1 MDTYRFRKQIHRLP
15 GKVIHTIPLP
25 EPEVTEGHGARR
37 KVGEICR
44 ECGYR
49 HVLLVTD
56 RTLCRLG
63 YEKAVAESLE
73 SAGIGCTLFCDI
85 DSEPTVA
92 IIEAGRQRA
101 LECGAEGI
109 VALGGGSVLDTCKMV
124 AASVRMPHLPVK
136 ALLLKFL
143 PVRGGTLP
151 IIAVPS
157 TAGTGAEITVGAV
170 VTGGHGVKSST
181 VLIGLNVTHVVLDSE
196 LTIHAPRQ
204 VTAACG
210 IDALSHCIEGAVS
223 DVDVDEEDM
232 NLSMEGVRLILK
244 YLPIV
249 AGEPSVDDAGA
260 AASPEMIEA
269 RLGMCRA
276 AMYGGNAI
284 NTQLAGYVHAFAHSI
299 GAKYHL
305 PHGQAISLM
314 LMPVLEL
321 QKEVCRE
328 KYALLARY
336 CGIAGKAD
344 NQTGDNNDN
353 LSEAFLEAVRA
364 LMAQCGMDR
373 IVSPVRRCDYEE
385 LIPMIAADSI
395 NYSSPVTLSNDEIRQ
410 ILDTVSS
417 QSSADSGRQGY
428 TEEDIKEI
436 VATQRRFFRTGAT
449 LPVGWRIK
457 QLKKLKAAVIAHEAE
472 LEEALAE
479 DLGRSRVEA
488 YLCDIGPIVTEVNEM
503 LCGLRRWARP
513 ECHFSGF
520 MCFPSMVTKVYKM
533 PYGVSL
539 VISPFN
545 FPILLTIGVVAAAM
559 AGGNTVV
566 IKSSS
571 KSAASTAVLKKF
583 FAEVFPPE
591 YVTLIDGGHDVADMC
606 LAQRFD
612 KIFYTGSPA
621 VGKHVL
627 AEAAKNLTPVALELG
642 GETGNW
648 CVVRKDADLKD
659 AARKIAFFKLCN
671 AGQICININQIAVA
685 EEVAESFLEELKRA
699 FVAQIGEHAERNP
712 EYPKLITEA
721 AYDKCAA
728 LADEYRG
735 RIVFGGVGD
744 RDARRYSPT
753 IVYPVGIDEHI
764 VQHELFCPLL
774 PVVPFKDAE
783 VDTLMETIA
792 DREHPLAMYLF
803 TKSMRWANR
812 VMRTQQYGG
821 GCINEVCIHMMVKG
835 VPFNGT
841 GHSGMGVYHGEWGFR
856 EFTHPQTVLKG
867 KTHFNLPLREH
878 PYRAVPGDGN
888 ASDKIEKT
896 KLAIL
901 RVFER

>member
-1 MDTYRFRKQIHRLP
+1 MNTYRLRKQIHRLP
-15 GKVIHTIPLP
+15 GKVIHAIPLP

-37 KVGEICR
+37 QVGEICR
-44 ECGYR
+44 TSDYK

-56 RTLCRLG
+56 KTLSQLG
-63 YEKAVAESLE
+63 YEQAIIESLE
-73 SAGIGCTLFCDI
+73 AAGIDYTLFADI
-85 DSEPTVA
+85 NSEPTIA
-92 IIEAGRQRA
+92 IIEAGRKAVQ
-101 LECGAEGI
+101 ECGADCI
-109 VALGGGSVLDTCKMV
+109 VALGGGSVMDSCKMI
-124 AASVRMPHLPVK
+124 AASVKMPHLPVK

-143 PVRGGTLP
+143 PVPGGSLP
-151 IIAVPS
+151 IINVPS
-157 TAGTGAEITVGAV
+157 TAGTGAEMTVGAV
-170 VTGGHGVKSST
+170 VTNDHGVKSST
-181 VLIGLNVTHVVLDSE
+181 VLIGLNITHVVLDSE
-196 LTIHAPRQ
+196 LTINAPQQ
-204 VTAACG
+204 VTTACG

-232 NLSMEGVRLILK
+232 HLSLEGVRLILQH
-244 YLPIV
+244 LPTVIN
-249 AGEPSVDDAGA
+249 EPGN
-260 AASPEMIEA
+260 IEA
-269 RLGMCRA
+269 RLGLCRA

-314 LMPVLEL
+314 LLPVLEF
-321 QKEVCRE
+321 QKEACQE
-328 KYALLARY
+328 KYAMLAKY
-336 CGIAGKAD
+336 CGVED
-344 NQTGDNNDN
+344 
-353 LSEAFLEAVRA
+353 FLEAIRK
-364 LMAQCGMDR
+364 LMAQCGMDK
-373 IVSPVRRCDYEE
+373 IESPVRACDHEE

-395 NYSSPVTLSNDEIRQ
+395 NYSAPVTLTNDEIKQ
-410 ILDTVSS
+410 ILDAVTSS
-417 QSSADSGRQGY
+417 DTQNASGF
-428 TEEDIKEI
+428 TESEIRDI
-436 VATQRRFFRTGAT
+436 VASQRRFFRSGTT

-457 QLKKLKAAVIAHEAE
+457 QLKRLKAAVIAHEKE
-472 LEEALAE
+472 FEDALAE

-488 YLCDIGPIVTEVNEM
+488 YLCDVGPIIVEINEM
-503 LCGLRRWARP
+503 ICGLRRWARP
-513 ECHFSGF
+513 ECHFSGL

-583 FAEVFPPE
+583 FSEVFPPE
-591 YVTLIDGGHDVADMC
+591 YVTLIDGGHDIADLC

-627 AEAAKNLTPVALELG
+627 TEAAKNLTSVALELG

-685 EEVAESFLEELKRA
+685 EEVAEPFIEELKKA
-699 FVAQIGEHAERNP
+699 FVSQIGEHAENNP
-712 EYPKLITEA
+712 EYPKLITNA

-728 LADEYRG
+728 LADEYRA
-735 RIVFGGVGD
+735 RILFGGTGD
-744 RDARRYSPT
+744 RETRRYSPT
-753 IVYPVGIDEHI
+753 LIYPVDINEHI

-774 PVVPFKDAE
+774 PIVPFKDAE
-783 VDTLMETIA
+783 VDALMETIA

-803 TKSMRWANR
+803 TSNMKWANR

-841 GHSGMGVYHGEWGFR
+841 GHSGMGAYHGEWGFR

-867 KTHFNLPLREH
+867 MTRFNLPLREH
-878 PYRAVPGDGN
+878 PYSGN
-888 ASDKIEKT
+888 AGET
-896 KLAIL
+896 KMKIL